1 MSLVNI
7 AYRPAAF
14 DYHALGALAAH
25 PKPILWATPSGYC
38 SALCLVGVVPS
49 CLKSL
54 NWRRNNSHLNYFIPY
69 NMIIWSASWEN
80 QITWVFSPPSP
91 SPLQKCVSVHKWHWS
106 TPRLEPSRA
115 IIMLLVH
122 SLPIPASP
130 YEPHSLVRCGEL
142 CRVEVVPSSRK
153 SLKWRRSD
161 SKLLY
166 FTLYNIIICAA
177 SNGGQTT
184 WLLSALVRSHL

>member
-1 MSLVNI
+1 MWFRTQMSLVNV

-14 DYHALGALAAH
+14 NYHALGAFAAH
-25 PKPILWATPSGYC
+25 PNLILWATPSGYC

-80 QITWVFSPPSP
+80 QITWVVSPPSP
-91 SPLQKCVSVHKWHWS
+91 SPLQKCDFVHKWHWS

-130 YEPHSLVRCGEL
+130 YEPHSLVRCI
-142 CRVEVVPSSRK
+142 VSS
-153 SLKWRRSD
+153 
-161 SKLLY
+161 
-166 FTLYNIIICAA
+166 
-177 SNGGQTT
+177 
-184 WLLSALVRSHL
+184 